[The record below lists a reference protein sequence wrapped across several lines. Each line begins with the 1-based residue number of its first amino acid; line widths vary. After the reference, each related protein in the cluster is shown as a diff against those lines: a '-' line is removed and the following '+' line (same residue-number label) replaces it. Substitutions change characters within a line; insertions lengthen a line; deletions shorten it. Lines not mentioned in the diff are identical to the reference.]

1 MRDPGRNLAV
11 EVVTMNDSY
20 DVVIVGGGAAGLSAA
35 LVLGRARRRV
45 AVVDAGEPRNAP
57 AAALHGFL
65 SRDGM
70 APADLLAA
78 GRREVTGYGV
88 EIIEDKVL
96 TAEPGSTAEPGF
108 TVRLAGG
115 RVLTARQ
122 LLVTTGLR
130 DELPDIPGLTERWG
144 DDVVACPYC
153 HGYEVRDQ
161 PLGVVA
167 SGAMAAMKALLVRNW
182 SADVVLFPGTDPLAP
197 EDADRLA
204 ARGIRVEPGEVTR
217 VVAADGKVTGVEVA
231 GRTVPRTALFVQPEF
246 VPADTLL
253 RDLGCEVTEQGWVRA
268 DRTGATS
275 VPGVWAA
282 GNVVDPMAQ
291 LISAAG
297 AASVAAGMINHELV
311 LADAEDALAA

>member
-1 MRDPGRNLAV
+1 MRDGARTLAA
-11 EVVTMNDSY
+11 EVVEMNDKY

-70 APADLLAA
+70 APAALLAE

-96 TAEPGSTAEPGF
+96 AAEPGF

-130 DELPDIPGLTERWG
+130 DELPDIPGLAQRWG
-144 DDVVACPYC
+144 DDVVVCPYC

-161 PLGVVA
+161 PLGVIA
-167 SGAMAAMKALLVRNW
+167 SGQVAAMKALLVRNW
-182 SADVVLFPGTDPLAP
+182 SADVVLFPGREPL
-197 EDADRLA
+197 ERDDLDRLA
-204 ARGIRVEPGEVTR
+204 ARGVRVVPGEVTR
-217 VVAADGKVTGVEVA
+217 VLAEDGRLSGVEVA
-231 GRTVPRTALFVQPEF
+231 GRVVPRTALFVHATF
-246 VPADTLL
+246 VPADDLL
-253 RDLGCEVTEQGWVRA
+253 TGLGCEVTEQGWVRA
-268 DRTGATS
+268 DRTGRTS

-291 LISAAG
+291 LITAAG
-297 AASVAAGMINHELV
+297 AASVAAGMINNDLV
-311 LADAEDALAA
+311 LADAEAAVAAAA

>member
-1 MRDPGRNLAV
+1 VV
-11 EVVTMNDSY
+11 EMNGNY

-35 LVLGRARRRV
+35 LLLGRARRRV

-70 APADLLAA
+70 APAGLLAE
-78 GRREVTGYGV
+78 GRREVTGYDV
-88 EIIEDKVL
+88 EIIEDRVV
-96 TAEPGSTAEPGF
+96 AAEPGF
-108 TVRLAGG
+108 DVRLAGG

-130 DELPDIPGLTERWG
+130 DELPDVPGLAQLWG
-144 DDVVACPYC
+144 SDVVACPYC

-161 PLGVVA
+161 PLGVLA
-167 SGAMAAMKALLVRNW
+167 SGAVATMKALLVRNW
-182 SADVVLFPGTDPLAP
+182 SADVVLFPGTEPLAP
-197 EDADRLA
+197 PDLDRLA

-217 VVAADGKVTGVEVA
+217 VLAEDGKLAGVEVA
-231 GRTVPRTALFVQPEF
+231 GRTVPRTALFVQPAF

-253 RDLGCEVTEQGWVRA
+253 RDLGCEVTEQGWVRV
-268 DRTGATS
+268 DHTGATS

-291 LISAAG
+291 LITAAG
-297 AASVAAGMINHELV
+297 AASAAAGMINHELV
-311 LADAEDALAA
+311 MADAQDAVAAAA

>member
-1 MRDPGRNLAV
+1 
-11 EVVTMNDSY
+11 VVDMNDMY

-70 APADLLAA
+70 APADLLAE

-88 EIIEDKVL
+88 EVIEDRVV
-96 TAEPGSTAEPGF
+96 AAEPGF
-108 TVRLAGG
+108 AVRLAGG
-115 RVLTARQ
+115 RVLAARQ

-130 DELPDIPGLTERWG
+130 DELPDVPGLAERWG
-144 DDVVACPYC
+144 NDVVVCPYC
-153 HGYEVRDQ
+153 HGYEVSDQ
-161 PLGVVA
+161 PLGVLA
-167 SGAMAAMKALLVRNW
+167 SGPVAAMKALLVRNW
-182 SADVVLFPGTDPLAP
+182 SADVVLFPGTEPLAP
-197 EDADRLA
+197 EDLDRLA
-204 ARGIRVEPGEVTR
+204 ARGVRVVPGEVTR
-217 VVAADGKVTGVEVA
+217 VVAEDGRLAGVEVA
-231 GRTVPRTALFVQPEF
+231 GRTVPRAALFVQPRF
-246 VPADTLL
+246 VPSDTLL
-253 RDLGCEVTEQGWVRA
+253 RDLGCEVTEQGWVRV
-268 DRTGATS
+268 DHTGATS

-291 LISAAG
+291 LITAAG

-311 LADAEDALAA
+311 MADAEDALAAAA